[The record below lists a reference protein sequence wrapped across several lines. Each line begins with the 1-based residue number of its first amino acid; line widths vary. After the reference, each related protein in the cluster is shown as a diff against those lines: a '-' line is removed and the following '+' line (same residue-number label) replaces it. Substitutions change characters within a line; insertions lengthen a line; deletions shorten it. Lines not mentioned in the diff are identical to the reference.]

1 VCAVCVRCVLYTT
14 IGSIK
19 QEEDVYRYWHWAVDA
34 FPADNGLLFDVFDES
49 CLEARLCRSY
59 APPPP
64 SVQHPPQS
72 AQCQCGAEVPTT
84 QLTPDNGAPLT
95 SCSKTMVS

>member
-1 VCAVCVRCVLYTT
+1 M
-14 IGSIK
+14 
-19 QEEDVYRYWHWAVDA
+19 YRFWHWAVDA

-64 SVQHPPQS
+64 SVILPPS
-72 AQCQCGAEVPTT
+72 PPPSLPGVRVAT
-84 QLTPDNGAPLT
+84 
-95 SCSKTMVS
+95 K